1 MPLNLATNWCELIIR
16 ACESKKIRNLID
28 FAEIIDWCQVLF
40 LQLLI
45 INAIIKRIYKNR
57 LKEIE
62 DKIYDSEKFD
72 ESNPFFDQNVVFTG
86 KLEYFTRNEAEDYVC
101 RIGGHCLG
109 NLTKATNYL
118 VVGAQSPSQVGPDGL
133 SSKQKKA
140 IKYREEGIEIE
151 LLSETDFIDMMGLQS
166 EIDWKKYIAAEMDS
180 IRLKF

>member
-1 MPLNLATNWCELIIR
+1 M
-16 ACESKKIRNLID
+16 
-28 FAEIIDWCQVLF
+28 
-40 LQLLI
+40 
-45 INAIIKRIYKNR
+45 
-57 LKEIE
+57 
-62 DKIYDSEKFD
+62 
-72 ESNPFFDQNVVFTG
+72 
-86 KLEYFTRNEAEDYVC
+86 YVGQ
-101 RIGGHCLG
+101 IGGHCLG

-180 IRLKF
+180 IRLKFLKKQCYGNKNNDKLNV